1 MTTTTTSPPRMSL
14 GVVVSAAVTL
24 LALYAGHVA
33 PLPKSSFLPAS
44 FVTHSVML
52 VFSLVIM
59 WVIPRTSF
67 PDFGF
72 ATGTYRFKPTILLW
86 VLPTGVL
93 SSLAILASG
102 GTKAP
107 GPAVGLSQ
115 LQLVIFVLIYASVCE
130 EVLTR
135 GLLQTL
141 VAGKSP
147 GVDRARRLSTPVL
160 VSGIFFG
167 AMHLVLIPSMGP
179 AAAVPILLA
188 TLLGFIAAHYREAT
202 GSLLPAI
209 LVHALFNVG
218 GMLPQWLVGWAGA

>member
-1 MTTTTTSPPRMSL
+1 MTTTSTSPLRIGL
-14 GVVVSAAVTL
+14 GVVVSAAVSL

-33 PLPKSSFLPAS
+33 PVPKSSFLPGS

-52 VFSLVIM
+52 VFSLAIM
-59 WVIPRTSF
+59 WVIPRVSF

-72 ATGTYRFKPTILLW
+72 ATRTYRFKPTILLW
-86 VLPTGVL
+86 VLPTGLL

-102 GTKAP
+102 GAKAP
-107 GPAVGLSQ
+107 GPAAGMSQ
-115 LQLVIFVLIYASVCE
+115 LQLVIFVWIYASVCE

-141 VAGKSP
+141 VTGKSP
-147 GVDRARRLSTPVL
+147 GVERARRLSTPVL
-160 VSGIFFG
+160 VSGLFFG

-179 AAAVPILLA
+179 AAAAPILLA
-188 TLLGFIAAHYREAT
+188 TLLGFVAAHYREAT

-209 LVHALFNVG
+209 LVHALFNAG
-218 GMLPQWLVGWAGA
+218 GMLPQWLAAWAGA